1 MTMVPGHKIEI
12 LGEGH
17 VMYLDHLGTDTRIAE
32 AARASYGKP
41 SQGKEKDEKL
51 IKYLFL
57 NRHTSPFEQCNIT
70 FEIKMPIFVMRQ
82 FVRHRTSRLNEYSGR
97 YAELPD
103 TFYIPA
109 VWRRQQT
116 EGNKQ
121 GSVFEY
127 DREWN
132 EENECIAQSA
142 FAGAYEAYQK
152 LLARGVAKELA
163 RIVLPLA
170 TFTQIHVNIDL
181 HNLLHMFYLR
191 TDSHAQLEYQ
201 ELAKAMVAIASTLY
215 PVTTTLFRQ
224 YVPKMVERVE
234 PYDEEIWV
242 THGKKHE

>member
-1 MTMVPGHKIEI
+1 MNLEPGYSIEV
-12 LGEGH
+12 LGVGH
-17 VMYLDHLGTDTRIAE
+17 VRYLDHLGTDKRIAE

-41 SQGKEKDEKL
+41 SQGEEKDNKL
-51 IKYLFL
+51 IRYLFL

-70 FEIKMPIFVMRQ
+70 FELKMPIFVMRQ
-82 FVRHRTSRLNEYSGR
+82 FVRHRTSRLNEFSGR

-103 TFYIPA
+103 EFYTPP
-109 VWRRQQT
+109 VWRRQLQ

-121 GSVFEY
+121 GSVFDY
-127 DREWN
+127 DKEWN
-132 EENECIAQSA
+132 EGNELIAQEVFSMC
-142 FAGAYEAYQK
+142 YIRYQI
-152 LLARGVAKELA
+152 LLERGVAKELA

-201 ELAKAMVAIASTLY
+201 ELAKGMVAITSTLF
-215 PVTTTLFRQ
+215 PVTTALFRQ

-242 THGKKHE
+242 TNGTK

>member
-1 MTMVPGHKIEI
+1 MIPGHTIEV
-12 LGEGH
+12 LGAGH
-17 VMYLDHLGTDTRIAE
+17 VKYLDHLGTDTRIAE

-51 IKYLFL
+51 IRYLFL

-70 FEIKMPIFVMRQ
+70 FELKMPIFVMRQ
-82 FVRHRTSRLNEYSGR
+82 FVRHRTSRLNEFSGR

-103 TFYIPA
+103 EFYTPH

-121 GSVFEY
+121 GSVFDY
-127 DREWN
+127 DPVWN
-132 EENECIAQSA
+132 EGNEVIAQEA
-142 FAGAYEAYQK
+142 FSMCYTRYQI
-152 LLARGVAKELA
+152 LLERGVAKELA

-181 HNLLHMFYLR
+181 HNILHMFYLR

-201 ELAKAMVAIASTLY
+201 ELAKAMVAITSTLY
-215 PVTTTLFRQ
+215 PFTTSLFRQ
-224 YVPKMVERVE
+224 YVPKMVERLE

-242 THGKKHE
+242 THGNQT